1 MLGNEFNLTES
12 MYQLK
17 KHILRHSK
25 LFDFRIGTDGG
36 EKYLA
41 GIIVLAILLAISV
54 VIIAY
59 FIYQN
64 RRKISTDID
73 ENPDNGDA
81 NDEHV
86 EDEQSTYTALNRAAN
101 EENDDHLYT
110 HLNEV
115 HHDYV
120 NQVIVKTGV

>member
-1 MLGNEFNLTES
+1 
-12 MYQLK
+12 
-17 KHILRHSK
+17 
-25 LFDFRIGTDGG
+25 
-36 EKYLA
+36 
-41 GIIVLAILLAISV
+41 VLAILLAISV